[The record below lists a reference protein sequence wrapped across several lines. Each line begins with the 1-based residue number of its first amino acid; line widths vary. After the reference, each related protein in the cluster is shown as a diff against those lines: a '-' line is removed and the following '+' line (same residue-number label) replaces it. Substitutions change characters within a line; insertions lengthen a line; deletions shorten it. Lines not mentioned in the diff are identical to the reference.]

1 MYASVLSFT
10 EIFTKLTKL
19 CC

>member
-10 EIFTKLTKL
+10 EIFTKLTK
-19 CC
+19 